1 MNKFRTLK
9 QMAAA
14 AALLSFCGLSAIVN
28 AQQTTPSNS
37 PSSMQGQD
45 QAPPMH
51 GQKGDD
57 ELSKLNLS
65 DEQKAQVKKIHQD
78 MKAQMDTIQNDT
90 TLSAE
95 QKQEKIKQLHKASH
109 EQVKQ
114 LLTPEQRQ
122 QMKAD
127 EMARKAAKQQ
137 GGQSAPPPQQ

>member
-45 QAPPMH
+45 QPPPMH

-127 EMARKAAKQQ
+127 EMARKTAKQQ